1 MITVILLIKC
11 LLVRP
16 AVMISIVARKVAG
29 TGSIAPVFEADF
41 VLCVTEDDRG
51 VEVNQVRVV
60 FCRPLRKADSMR
72 VMAGAAG
79 SGVVADVQ
87 AVTGETLIGQ
97 DAVPIVAI
105 IAKRIS
111 IRAFRRTV
119 AGLVITDQQ

>member
-1 MITVILLIKC
+1 MIAAILFIKC

-16 AVMISIVARKVAG
+16 AIMICIVARKVAG
-29 TGSIAPVFEADF
+29 TGSIAPVFEANF

-60 FCRPLRKADSMR
+60 FCSPLSKADPMW
-72 VMAGAAG
+72 VMAGAAR
-79 SGVVADVQ
+79 SVVVANVQ
-87 AVTGETLIGQ
+87 TVSGESLIGKY
-97 DAVPIVAI
+97 AVPIVAI